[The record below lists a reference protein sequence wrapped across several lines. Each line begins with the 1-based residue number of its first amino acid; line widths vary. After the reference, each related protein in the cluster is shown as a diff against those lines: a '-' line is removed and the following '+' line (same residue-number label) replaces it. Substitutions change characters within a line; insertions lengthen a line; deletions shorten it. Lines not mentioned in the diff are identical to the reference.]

1 MKRKANEY
9 LVLALKGAAMGAADV
24 VPGVSGGTIALI
36 TGVYEELLES
46 IKSVNFKTLK
56 LFFTGKFKEFWRAVN
71 GDFLVSLLAGIL
83 ISILSLAKLITVLL
97 RDHPIYVWAFFFGL
111 VVASTYFVAK
121 RVGRWNVWK
130 VLAFIVG
137 AVIAYLITI
146 ATPAQTSESLPFIFL
161 CGMIAICAMILPGI
175 SGSFILVL
183 LGKYEYIMRALTTA
197 DFPVL
202 IVFAIG
208 CLIGIVLF
216 SHVLTYLLKRF
227 HDFTIALLSGF
238 MLGSLNKVWPWKEL
252 VPDINAADP
261 TLFERNIA
269 PNEHVL
275 GGILRMVLGFAV
287 VYILEV
293 VSAKK

>member
-1 MKRKANEY
+1 MKRKGSEY

-46 IKSVNFKTLK
+46 IRSVNFKTLK
-56 LFFTGKFKEFWRAVN
+56 LFFTGKFKQFWNAVN
-71 GDFLVSLLAGIL
+71 GNFLISLVAGIL

-121 RVGRWNVWK
+121 RVGKWNVWK

-137 AVIAYLITI
+137 AVIAYLITV

-161 CGMIAICAMILPGI
+161 CGVIAICAMILPGI

-183 LGKYEYIMRALTTA
+183 LGKYEYIMHALTTA

-202 IVFAIG
+202 LVFALG
-208 CLIGIVLF
+208 CVIGIVVF
-216 SHVLTYLLKRF
+216 SHVLTYLLKKF
-227 HDFTIALLSGF
+227 YDFTIALLSGF

-252 VPDINAADP
+252 VPDMSVADP
-261 TLFERNIA
+261 TLFERNIV
-269 PNEHVL
+269 PDEHVL
-275 GGILRMVLGFAV
+275 GGILLMVFGFTV
-287 VYILEV
+287 VYVLEMI
-293 VSAKK
+293 SAKK